1 MKRVC
6 AKFVLRMLTDDQ
18 CEQCQKI
25 ASDLLEHSCED
36 EQFCKNI
43 VTGDKSWVYRYDPET
58 KQQTSQWEGP
68 SSPQSKN
75 GHQVRCK
82 TKVMLLAFFY
92 SEGIVHHEYAPN
104 GQTINKEFY
113 QEVLRCLRESVRQKQ
128 PEKWLDGDWILYHDR
143 YVDIWVSAW
152 VVYKALLNNIKW
164 YYFKHG
170 QQDMPFFKLL
180 VA

>member
-6 AKFVLRMLTDDQ
+6 AKIVPCLLTDDQ
-18 CEQCQKI
+18 REQHQKI
-25 ASDLLEHSCED
+25 AGDLFEHSCED
-36 EQFCKNI
+36 VQSLKNI
-43 VTGDKSWVYRYDPET
+43 VTGDESWVYGYDPET

-82 TKVMLLAFFY
+82 TKVMLLAFFE
-92 SEGIVHHEYAPN
+92 SECIVHHEYTPD

-113 QEVLRCLRESVRQKQ
+113 LEVLRCLRESVRQKQ

-143 YVDIWVSAW
+143 YVDI
-152 VVYKALLNNIKW
+152 
-164 YYFKHG
+164 
-170 QQDMPFFKLL
+170 
-180 VA
+180 